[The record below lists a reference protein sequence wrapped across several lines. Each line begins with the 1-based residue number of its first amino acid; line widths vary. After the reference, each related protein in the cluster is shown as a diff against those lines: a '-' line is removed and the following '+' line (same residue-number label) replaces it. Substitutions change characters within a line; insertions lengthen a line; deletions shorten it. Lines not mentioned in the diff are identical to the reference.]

1 MQSNTD
7 RKHNA
12 QHVYDTLR
20 EMIIGLRLAPGSRV
34 TETQLADY
42 FDVSRTPIRAAL
54 QRLESEG
61 FLSIKPKQGCFIRN
75 IDMLQISHF
84 YDVRVALENLVLEE
98 IHHCKEKTELKDL
111 AEQWDPELLCFGLEC
126 NDDMKIAEENFHRQ
140 LAKISRNEVL
150 VSYIDDINN
159 HIRAVRRLGWP
170 NSKSVTDT
178 YEEHHRIC
186 QLLLANDLAAAQEEM
201 TNHIRKSQDQASRV
215 TLHQLY
221 GNSQT
226 IRFE

>member
-1 MQSNTD
+1 MDQKASSQDIYT
-7 RKHNA
+7 
-12 QHVYDTLR
+12 TLR
-20 EMIIGLRLAPGSRV
+20 ELITDLRLVPGSRV

-42 FDVSRTPIRAAL
+42 FQVSRTPVRGAL

-61 FLSIKPKQGCFIRN
+61 FLTIKSKQGCFIRN
-75 IDMLQISHF
+75 IDMMEICHY

-98 IHHCKEKTELKDL
+98 IVKLNDL
-111 AEQWDPELLCFGLEC
+111 SPLQALADQWDPKALRFGVEINDEL
-126 NDDMKIAEENFHRQ
+126 KIAEETFHLQ
-140 LAKISRNEVL
+140 LAKISRNTVL
-150 VSYIDDINN
+150 AQYLADIGD
-159 HIRAVRRLGWP
+159 HIRAMRRLGWP

-186 QLLLANDLAAAQEEM
+186 ELLLAKDLAGAQFEM

-221 GNSQT
+221 GNRDA
-226 IRFE
+226 IVFE